1 MTDTPIAS
9 DKRVDAMVWNVVAP
23 HPNRVPEIHEAIR
36 QERIAAAA
44 LDYYGKQYKAN
55 PTDENA
61 IQFHAAWCSLRA
73 YVNDLVRIESP
84 IMDRVTLAAYGATAT
99 GPEDK

>member
-1 MTDTPIAS
+1 VTDTPITKS
-9 DKRVDAMVWNVVAP
+9 RVDAWVFNAVAP
-23 HPNRVPEIHEAIR
+23 QPNRVPEIHEAIR

-44 LDYYGKQYKAN
+44 VDHWGKQYKAN

-61 IQFHAAWCSLRA
+61 MQYHAAWCSLRA

-84 IMDRVTLAAYGATAT
+84 IMERVSLAAYGASAT